1 VSELFRPA
9 GSKLTMQ
16 IRAIALVILCGS
28 LLAAQP
34 AVPTTPAG
42 RVLTAWLS
50 AFNAGDVA
58 ALQVFD
64 ATYRPDA
71 PPITVTQRLRTN
83 TGGFTLVRI
92 ERSTS
97 TSLTALL
104 EENDAR
110 RLARLELEVTDDE
123 KPIVMSS
130 TLRVVTR
137 TSETPLTRLTEP
149 QTISAVAAK
158 LDEQL
163 KDDRFAGAVLIGH
176 RGRIVFEK
184 AVGLS
189 NREAKTANTLDT
201 RFRNGS
207 MNKMFT
213 ATAVMQLVEAGKLSL
228 DDSVGKIMLDYPNAE
243 VARRV
248 TIRHLLGHTGGT
260 GDFFGPEFMKNRL
273 TLRTHADYVA
283 LFGVRAPLFEPGA
296 EYRYSNYGMILLG
309 AIIERVTKTSYFDH
323 VRTAVF
329 EPAGMR
335 STGSLPESETVPNRS
350 TGYMLAQDAWV
361 PNTDTLP
368 WSGTA
373 AGGGYSTVG
382 DFFRFGTALQSG
394 KLISNASLTQMI
406 TPGIN
411 ANYGF
416 GMFLSGEGP
425 TRFFGHSGGAPGQN
439 GDLRI
444 YPESGYVIVALSN
457 LDPPAASRMVDFIAA
472 RLPLA
477 TRTKPATAIIIDDFE
492 SGTLAGWTLD
502 RRGTGSWFT
511 YQNGR
516 QAPDPK
522 QSNGFVPFNMPNPPQ
537 GKVAAVA
544 DAPGPGMQMMYRDI
558 KVEAPLMLELTVF
571 YTNSNDGL
579 SGYSS
584 PFVTPRTLAINGPPN
599 QQFRIDLL
607 SPTAAAD
614 SMADGDLRATVFDV
628 RPSDPARRG
637 PTAVRFDLSPWMGQ
651 TVRLRIASGGNQAP
665 LRSGI
670 DNVRLIPIE
679 R

>member
-1 VSELFRPA
+1 MR
-9 GSKLTMQ
+9 
-16 IRAIALVILCGS
+16 IRVIALVIVLGS
-28 LLAAQP
+28 LVSAQP
-34 AVPTTPAG
+34 SVPTTPAG
-42 RVLTAWLS
+42 KVLTAWLS
-50 AFNAGDVA
+50 ALNSGDVA

-71 PPITVTQRLRTN
+71 PPVAVTQRLRAN
-83 TGGFTLVRI
+83 TGGFTLLRI
-92 ERSTS
+92 ERSTP

-110 RLARLELEVTDDE
+110 RLARLDLEVTDDDR
-123 KPIVMSS
+123 PIVVSS

-137 TSETPLTRLTEP
+137 TSETPLTRLTEAL
-149 QTISAVAAK
+149 TLSAVAAK
-158 LDEQL
+158 MDERLQ
-163 KDDRFAGAVLIGH
+163 DDRFAGAVLIGH
-176 RGRIVFEK
+176 RGRIVFAR
-184 AVGLS
+184 AVGLA
-189 NREAKTANTLDT
+189 NREAGIANTLDT

-228 DDSVGKIMLDYPNAE
+228 DDTVGTIMPDYPNAE
-243 VARRV
+243 VARMV

-260 GDFFGPEFMKNRL
+260 GDFFGPEFQKNRL

-309 AIIERVTKTSYFDH
+309 AIIERVTGTSYFDH

-329 EPAGMR
+329 ERAGMR
-335 STGSLPESETVPNRS
+335 STGSLPESEAVPDRS
-350 TGYMLAQDAWV
+350 TGYMLSRDAWV

-382 DFFRFGTALQSG
+382 DFFRFATALQSG
-394 KLISNASLTQMI
+394 SLISNASLTRMI

-444 YPESGYVIVALSN
+444 YPESGYVIVVLSN
-457 LDPPAASRMVDFIAA
+457 LDPPAASRMADFIAA

-477 TRTKPATAIIIDDFE
+477 TTKPAPAITIDDFE
-492 SGTLAGWTLD
+492 SGTLAGWTLE

-516 QAPDPK
+516 QPPDPK
-522 QSNGFVPFNMPNPPQ
+522 QSNGFVPFNMPNAPQ

-544 DAPGPGMQMMYRDI
+544 DAQGPGMQMMYRDI
-558 KVEAPLMLELTVF
+558 KVDGPVMLELTVF
-571 YTNSNDGL
+571 YTNGHDGL

-584 PFVTPRTLAINGPPN
+584 PFFTPRTLAIDGPPN

-607 SPTAAAD
+607 SPAAAAD
-614 SMADGDLRATVFDV
+614 SMADADLRATVFDV
-628 RPSDPARRG
+628 RPGDPSRRA
-637 PTAVRFDLSPWMGQ
+637 PTAVRLDLSPWVGQ
-651 TVRLRIASGGNQAP
+651 TVRLRIASAGNQTP
-665 LRSGI
+665 LRSGV